1 MPARPSPSMVR
12 ISSPLFLER
21 VRSDHSWRWRPSP
34 IEFWCLVLTHIHPTA
49 YMAACNLAL
58 NTTLDTTNAT
68 LAVPPTWD
76 GSFGQGL
83 DIGGTVVTVIAGTI
97 LGGGLIGV
105 LCTM

>member
-1 MPARPSPSMVR
+1 
-12 ISSPLFLER
+12 
-21 VRSDHSWRWRPSP
+21 
-34 IEFWCLVLTHIHPTA
+34 
-49 YMAACNLAL
+49 MAACNLAL